1 MVLITQYCL
10 VLFWNPSNMTINF
23 LRTSSQKHKKLTRIV
38 EEYDNPLYLYDFD
51 KIEHQFNRL
60 KIFFPHNFR
69 VHYTLKANSN
79 LAICHHLSQLGA
91 SADISSIG
99 ELVAAI
105 KAGFSPEQIIF
116 TGPGKSDRELSFALK
131 QDIGLIAVESVNE
144 ARRLNSLAAEYGLQ
158 QDILVRINPLYRTS
172 NSCEVSQGNSGCN
185 INIGD
190 HAPVQLISQSA
201 SKFGIDEKIAIAALD
216 EIISLE
222 NINLKGIHIFTE
234 SNLLDYQQLIAS
246 CQNTINIANSL
257 RDRGYPISIVDFGGG
272 MGVPYNDV
280 DAEFDVEKFGQQMQ
294 LISDNNPYR
303 YDYIFELGRYL
314 IGEAGSYVTEVID
327 IKESQGKKFFIL
339 DGGVHQ
345 LLRTSMKKAS
355 KFMDVLGK
363 ERVTTEKV
371 TLAGKLPT
379 PLDIMV
385 EDVEVPNNVE
395 IGDRII
401 IYNCGAYG
409 FNHSLTNFALHN
421 YPAEI
426 AYSKD
431 KIAVIREPGKVED
444 FFVNQQFPFVESR
457 ENKLVTPV

>member
-1 MVLITQYCL
+1 
-10 VLFWNPSNMTINF
+10 MTINF
-23 LRTSSQKHKKLTRIV
+23 LRTLSRQDKKSINIFK
-38 EEYDNPLYLYDFD
+38 EHDYPLYIYDFD
-51 KIEHQFNRL
+51 KIECQFSRL
-60 KIFFPHNFR
+60 QEFLPDNIQ

-79 LAICHHLSQLGA
+79 LAICNHLSQLGV

-131 QDIGLIAVESVNE
+131 QNIALIVVESLNE
-144 ARRLNSLAAEYGLQ
+144 ACRLNSLAVQYGIR
-158 QDILVRINPLYRTS
+158 QDILVRINPLYRTT
-172 NSCEVSQGNSGCN
+172 NSCEVSQGSSSCN
-185 INIGD
+185 INIESNT
-190 HAPVQLISQSA
+190 PIQLISQSA
-201 SKFGIDEKIAIAALD
+201 SKFGIDEGVVSEALG
-216 EIISLE
+216 EIQSLE

-246 CQNTINIANSL
+246 CQNTINIANRL
-257 RDRGYPISIVDFGGG
+257 RDQGYPISIVDFGGG

-280 DAEFDVEKFGQQMQ
+280 DPEFDVEKFGQQMQ
-294 LISDNNPYR
+294 SISEQNHYR

-314 IGEAGSYVTEVID
+314 VCEAGSYVTEVID

-355 KFMDVLGK
+355 KFMDVVGK
-363 ERVTTEKV
+363 DKLATEKV

-385 EDVEVPNNVE
+385 EDVEVPDNVE
-395 IGDRII
+395 IGDRIV

-421 YPAEI
+421 YPAEV
-426 AYSKD
+426 AYSKGQ
-431 KIAVIREPGKVED
+431 IEVIRESGKVED
-444 FFVNQQFPFVESR
+444 FFLNQQLPFVKSMNSE
-457 ENKLVTPV
+457 LVNLV

>member
-1 MVLITQYCL
+1 MK
-10 VLFWNPSNMTINF
+10 INS
-23 LRTSSQKHKKLTRIV
+23 LRTSSRKNSKTQKLTRIV
-38 EEYDNPLYLYDFD
+38 EQYDYPLYLYDFD
-51 KIEHQFNRL
+51 KIQHQFNQIKTFL
-60 KIFFPHNFR
+60 PHNFR

-79 LAICHHLSQLGA
+79 LAICHHLSQLGS

-105 KAGFSPEQIIF
+105 KAGFSAEKIIF

-131 QDIGLIAVESVNE
+131 QNIGLIAVESVNE
-144 ARRLNSLAAEYGLQ
+144 ARRLNFLAAKNGLK

-172 NSCEVSQGNSGCN
+172 KSCEVSQGNSRCT

-201 SKFGIDEKIAIAALD
+201 SKFGIDEKIAVAAIG
-216 EIISLE
+216 EIVSLE

-246 CQNTINIANSL
+246 CQNTINIANRL
-257 RDRGYPISIVDFGGG
+257 RDQGYPISIVDFGGG

-280 DAEFDVEKFGQQMQ
+280 DPEFDVEKFGQQMQ

-314 IGEAGSYVTEVID
+314 VCQAGSYVTEVID

-345 LLRTSMKKAS
+345 LLRISMMKAS
-355 KFMDVLGK
+355 KFMDVIGK
-363 ERVTTEKV
+363 ERVATEKV

-385 EDVEVPNNVE
+385 EDLEVPHNVK

-426 AYSKD
+426 ALIKD
-431 KIAVIREPGKVED
+431 EIAVIREQGKIED
-444 FFVNQQFPFVESR
+444 FFVNQQFPFV
-457 ENKLVTPV
+457 